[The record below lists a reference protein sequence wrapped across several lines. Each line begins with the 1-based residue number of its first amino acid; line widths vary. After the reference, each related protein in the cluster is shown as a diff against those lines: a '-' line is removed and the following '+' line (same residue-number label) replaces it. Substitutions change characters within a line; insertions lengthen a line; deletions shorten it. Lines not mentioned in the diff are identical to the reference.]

1 MWPPPLHLHFHL
13 MWSQWRLFDLG
24 DQVPPF
30 KHTLWEGRKWDWN
43 ADGHLCSNQKG
54 FTFCSHHPLAEFPF
68 HGKDKWGGWG
78 RDMDSRAVATIYT
91 HCTLKVTALACPC
104 PPHWLPH
111 QAQIT
116 NSPGCPAD
124 LLWGLAACL
133 MWHLAGLNQKSD
145 HIRFALACVEVVVS
159 HADMVA
165 IKSVATGSYPGV
177 QLCFVPYRLVR
188 LHEFPHGFLSCRP
201 WLFHV

>member
-104 PPHWLPH
+104 PSHWLPH

-124 LLWGLAACL
+124 LLWVLSACL

-177 QLCFVPYRLVR
+177 QLCFVPYRLAR